1 MMGGGGGSIASWLIA
16 LVLALNIFISLLAV
30 KQHYRIVIG
39 FTIAAVLMEGN
50 IPNFVVLSR
59 GEIEFNKAVGQQ
71 WPT

>member
-1 MMGGGGGSIASWLIA
+1 MEVGIANWPIG

-39 FTIAAVLMEGN
+39 FTITAVLMAGN